1 MKKCLMARGVGEH
14 RAACEASSGAEG
26 MAHEHG
32 GRGGFYFEFLMI
44 SRGVRPNMRFIQ
56 CAMWL

>member
-1 MKKCLMARGVGEH
+1 MKKCLMARGGGT
-14 RAACEASSGAEG
+14 SGG
-26 MAHEHG
+26 L
-32 GRGGFYFEFLMI
+32 RGQLRRRGDGDETGAGDGFYFEFLMI